1 MRCVQNVGTHCAGVL
16 QHCVSEAAV
25 SLGLELQVVVALEDH
40 GFLQVAGLLVLVAH
54 RVLAVVGDGLG
65 GLFGEQADESHLDCD
80 RVGRLILVAVRE
92 LEKKKKRS
100 NGGGQSRRSR
110 EKRNKKTKKPSGH
123 QSSELS
129 HVFPC

>member
-92 LEKKKKRS
+92 LEKKKKS

-110 EKRNKKTKKPSGH
+110 EKKKQTKKKTSGH

>member
-1 MRCVQNVGTHCAGVL
+1 MRCVQKVGTHCAGVL

-92 LEKKKKRS
+92 LEKKKKEATEAVRA
-100 NGGGQSRRSR
+100 GDR
-110 EKRNKKTKKPSGH
+110 ERKKQTKKNLRPSK
-123 QSSELS
+123 Q
-129 HVFPC
+129 